1 MFLLLELEILSLLSL
16 QAELLRVD
24 SWLLSRL
31 VLVGSVGVTGRRVK
45 GIWEGRRYFRKC
57 SYVLGAFKKKAGLV
71 SQPSGG
77 QCCHQVD
84 AV

>member
-1 MFLLLELEILSLLSL
+1 MFQLLELEILSLLSL

-45 GIWEGRRYFRKC
+45 GIWDGRRCFRRC
-57 SYVLGAFKKKAGLV
+57 SYVLGAFKKK
-71 SQPSGG
+71 QF
-77 QCCHQVD
+77 
-84 AV
+84 